1 MDSCNSQT
9 ELTNINELSKTEN
22 NVDGKTLCETNSL
35 KGWRHSATWVY
46 AIMLVTSAI
55 ALLTSLILSSET
67 LALARTPHKA
77 LGCDIN
83 TLVSCSKVAQTWQ
96 AEFIRFGE
104 LSFPNAFFGIAAE
117 SVFVTLAVV
126 GIAKVKLPKWLA
138 IFSWIGRLCALL
150 YAYWL
155 FSQSMFVIQVL
166 CPWCLVL
173 MFCTTIQFMSLSHAT
188 VSAQGIGLKNK
199 ILNTYYRINYDLI
212 VDSLWIFVIVLLILS
227 KYGHAIFS

>member
-1 MDSCNSQT
+1 MGSHNNRMNS
-9 ELTNINELSKTEN
+9 
-22 NVDGKTLCETNSL
+22 
-35 KGWRHSATWVY
+35 WRHSAALVY
-46 AIMLVTSAI
+46 MIMLISSAI

-67 LALARTPHKA
+67 LALARAPHKA
-77 LGCDIN
+77 LGCDVN
-83 TLVSCSKVAQTWQ
+83 TVVSCSKVAQSWQ

-138 IFSWIGRLCALL
+138 TFSWIGGLGALL

-155 FSQSMFVIQVL
+155 FTQSMFVIQIL

-173 MFCTTIQFMSLSHAT
+173 MFCTTLQFMSLTHAT
-188 VSAQGIGLKNK
+188 FSVQEIAFKNK
-199 ILNTYYRINYDLI
+199 ILSAYYRLNYDLI
-212 VDSLWIFVIVLLILS
+212 VDLLWIFALVLLILG
-227 KYGHAIFS
+227 KYGNAIFA